1 MTPPDTPPAPVAVLG
16 VGRMGRHHARTYAK
30 LPVADLRAV
39 VDFDLKRAQTVADE
53 YGCRAYDSVDALL
66 AGEPDLVAAS
76 VATPTQ
82 THLESAG
89 ALLKRG
95 IGALVEKPLAPTVE
109 EAAALAD
116 AAHAAGAVLQ
126 VGHTE
131 RFNPA
136 VRAVAALDIVPRFI
150 EIDRVSP
157 MTFRS
162 LDVGVVMDL
171 MIHDLDIVLMLVRS
185 KIERVDSVGIAVM
198 GQEEDIC
205 DCRIE
210 FESGCVVN
218 LTASRVALKTERK
231 LRLFSE
237 DAYVS
242 LDYQQRTGVVLRRT
256 SNALALSAVREA
268 IHTGADLSEVDY
280 QDLLNVEQL
289 TMDLPEGQDD
299 PLTAQLTA
307 FLHAVQSGEA
317 PPVTAED
324 GYAAVDAAQRVLR
337 GIRKHKWEGDT
348 GEGILNALP

>member
-1 MTPPDTPPAPVAVLG
+1 
-16 VGRMGRHHARTYAK
+16 
-30 LPVADLRAV
+30 
-39 VDFDLKRAQTVADE
+39 
-53 YGCRAYDSVDALL
+53 
-66 AGEPDLVAAS
+66 
-76 VATPTQ
+76 
-82 THLESAG
+82 
-89 ALLKRG
+89 
-95 IGALVEKPLAPTVE
+95 
-109 EAAALAD
+109 
-116 AAHAAGAVLQ
+116 AVLQ

-136 VRAVAALDIVPRFI
+136 VRAVAAMDITPRFI

-185 KIERVDSVGIAVM
+185 KIQRIEAVGIAVM
-198 GQEEDIC
+198 GDCEDIC
-205 DCRIE
+205 DCRIV

-237 DAYVS
+237 DAYVT
-242 LDYQQRTGVVLRRT
+242 LDYQSRSGVVLRRS

-268 IHTGADLSEVDY
+268 IHTGADLSDVDY
-280 QDLLNVEQL
+280 QDLINVEQL
-289 TMDLPEGQDD
+289 AMDLPEGEDD
-299 PLTAQLTA
+299 PLTAQLGA
-307 FLHAVQSGEA
+307 FIRAVRSGEA

-324 GYAAVDAAQRVLR
+324 GYAAVDAAQRVLE
-337 GIRKHKWEGDT
+337 GIRRHKWEGAT